1 MIRSRRA
8 ITTAVSAALTT
19 ALALAPAAGHAAF
32 PGRPGKLV
40 FSSVVDGDKD
50 IYAAEAEPGSAWQGL
65 TTHPGED
72 AQAAWSPDGARVAF
86 RARRPGE
93 HYFEIYLVNA
103 DGSGERRL
111 TYAPRPAN
119 DAVPYSS
126 QPSWSPD
133 GTEIVFRSNRD
144 GEPDVWLM
152 SADGTDPRQVADD
165 PGDER
170 YPGFSPDGTRIAF
183 TSTRDGDT
191 DVYTMRRDGGDVQQL
206 TLNDVYDSAP
216 AWSPDGARIAFE
228 RGAAGD
234 DPANE
239 VWTMAAGGGDERRLT
254 TNDALDE
261 GPAWSPDGARI
272 AFTSARS
279 DPDGDI
285 FVMNSDGSDQHVVA
299 ASAALEESPDWQSL
313 PQGGTPHTGDPAA
326 PPTTGADDP
335 PAPAPPPQGSPPGA
349 ADRAVR
355 RQYLARPARIRLR
368 TLLRRGLPLAVAC
381 EPACRVRLRLLAPP
395 RRAAAARRALNAGPT
410 ARHLRLRM
418 ARHAAT
424 RLRAAR
430 PRWLLVRAIFTRPG
444 DEPQVREARV
454 RLRRQRQPRR

>member
-1 MIRSRRA
+1 MIRSRCL
-8 ITTAVSAALTT
+8 ITTAALAT
-19 ALALAPAAGHAAF
+19 ALAPAAGHGAF

-50 IYAAEAEPGSAWQGL
+50 IYAADAEPGSAWQGL
-65 TTHPGED
+65 TTDPGED
-72 AQAAWSPDGARVAF
+72 AQAAWSPDGTRVAF

-93 HYFEIYLVNA
+93 HYFEIYLVDA
-103 DGSGERRL
+103 DGTGERRL
-111 TYAPRPAN
+111 TYTPRPAN

-133 GTEIVFRSNRD
+133 ATEIVFRSNRD

-152 SADGTDPRQVADD
+152 SADGTDARQVADD

-206 TLNDVYDSAP
+206 THNDVYDSAP
-216 AWSPDGARIAFE
+216 AWSPDGSRIAFE

-234 DPANE
+234 DPTNE
-239 VWTMAAGGGDERRLT
+239 VWTMAAGGSDERRLT
-254 TNDALDE
+254 DNDALDE

-279 DPDGDI
+279 DPDGDV

-299 ASAALEESPDWQSL
+299 ASPALEESPDWQSL
-313 PQGGTPHTGDPAA
+313 PQGGTPPTGDPAA
-326 PPTTGADDP
+326 PPPTGADDP
-335 PAPAPPPQGSPPGA
+335 PAPAPPQGSPPGA

-355 RQYLARPARIRLR
+355 RQRLAPPARIRLR
-368 TLLRRGLPLAVAC
+368 TLLRRGLPVAVAC
-381 EPACRVRLRLLAPP
+381 EPACRVRLRLLVPP

-410 ARHLRLRM
+410 VKHLRLRV

-424 RLRAAR
+424 SLRAAR
-430 PRWLLVRAIFTRPG
+430 RRWLLVRAIFTRPG
-444 DEPQVREARV
+444 DEARVLEARV
-454 RLRRQRQPRR
+454 RLRRQRLPRR